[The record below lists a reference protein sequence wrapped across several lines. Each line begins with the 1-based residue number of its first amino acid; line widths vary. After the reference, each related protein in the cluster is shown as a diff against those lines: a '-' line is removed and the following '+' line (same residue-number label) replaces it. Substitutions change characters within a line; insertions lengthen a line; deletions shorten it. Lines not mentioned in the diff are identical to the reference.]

1 MPVEGRG
8 LSSRPTQD
16 VVRDLEIGQPSNS
29 ETRSETADGV
39 TRESEGG
46 GRLSLLRPVRQDQP
60 RRHSG
65 ACLCPVPLQQ
75 ELAPAKAGGAPGID
89 GQDFADIEAYG
100 LERWL
105 AGLALAL
112 RQETYR
118 PEPIRR
124 VFIPKANGKLRP
136 LGISGVR
143 DRVCMTSS
151 VAGAGADLRSRS
163 SAGDLRLPRRAK
175 RPAGG
180 RRGGGTALPGSPG
193 SRRCRPRGLLRESS
207 ACRPAKVGSAPDRGS
222 ARAASDQDVAGMPG
236 GRNRPTGPDQTH
248 DRGPG

>member
-1 MPVEGRG
+1 MPGEGRG

-16 VVRDLEIGQPSNS
+16 VVRDREIGQPSNS

-46 GRLSLLRPVRQDQP
+46 GRLSLLCPVRQDQP

-75 ELAPAKAGGAPGID
+75 ELAPAEAGGAPGID

-100 LERWL
+100 VERWL
-105 AGLALAL
+105 AELALAL

-124 VFIPKANGKLRP
+124 VYIQKANGKLRP
-136 LGISGVR
+136 LGISSVR
-143 DRVCMTSS
+143 DRVCMTAATL
-151 VAGAGADLRSRS
+151 VLEPIFEADLPPEQYAYRPGRN
-163 SAGDLRLPRRAK
+163 AQQAAVAVEELLFRGYREVVDADLADFL
-175 RPAGG
+175 
-180 RRGGGTALPGSPG
+180 
-193 SRRCRPRGLLRESS
+193 E
-207 ACRPAKVGSAPDRGS
+207 
-222 ARAASDQDVAGMPG
+222 AASYCP
-236 GRNRPTGPDQTH
+236 PT
-248 DRGPG
+248 